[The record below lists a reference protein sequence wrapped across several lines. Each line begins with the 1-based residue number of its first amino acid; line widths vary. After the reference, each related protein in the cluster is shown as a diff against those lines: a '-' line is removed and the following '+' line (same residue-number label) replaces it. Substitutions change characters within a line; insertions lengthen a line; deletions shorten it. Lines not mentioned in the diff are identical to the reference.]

1 MKSGRRFCF
10 KVMVQVLISLLSSSS
25 FSSLLLSSSPPLS
38 SSSFSKSFHFP
49 FLLASFLKK
58 SLDFFNSSFQIF
70 SYSLV
75 TTSFQILILLLVIP
89 NSFCKSFSA
98 KLFILYFILRFL
110 TPSSINPLGIRE
122 WLAMLVLV
130 LSQTSW

>member
-1 MKSGRRFCF
+1 MKSGRRICF
-10 KVMVQVLISLLSSSS
+10 KVMVQVLISLLSLSS

-38 SSSFSKSFHFP
+38 SSSFSKSFPFP
-49 FLLASFLKK
+49 FLLTSFLKK

-98 KLFILYFILRFL
+98 KLFIYFLLRFL

-122 WLAMLVLV
+122 WLARLDLV
-130 LSQTSW
+130 LSQTS